1 MTSNSKAIC
10 FTLWFPQ
17 HANPRYADLFPRLSS
32 VVDFCKVTLSR
43 QRVIRGV
50 QFRVWNLFSRRL
62 IYPAAIKYLA
72 RKYETLFTVSYD
84 QIAAWPKEQSVVV
97 DIDDPV
103 FSHAEV
109 NALNLPQVK
118 AIIVTTEKAKQIFH
132 ELGVSRPIHVIPQ
145 GVPVGEADLQKAREI
160 RERFKSSGDVVV
172 GYHAPSLTMSADGS
186 KRRRNDQDDL
196 DYLFAALEQ
205 ARKEDPRIRLWLFGA
220 PSAGLRNHVLQGRES
235 WVKLFGYVPF
245 SEMLNYLVN
254 VDIGVYPRTWSPP
267 PGRFSVKIA
276 QFMACGIPVVST
288 HLDESFVLLDARCG
302 VVCKSQEDFT
312 EAVVAL
318 SRSAERRAELGN
330 AGRSYAQEKLDWSV
344 LIPAYRNILAGVNHD
359 G

>member
-1 MTSNSKAIC
+1 M
-10 FTLWFPQ
+10 
-17 HANPRYADLFPRLSS
+17 
-32 VVDFCKVTLSR
+32 VDFCKVTLSR

-72 RKYETLFTVSYD
+72 RKYETLFTVSCD

-103 FSHAEV
+103 FSPAEV
-109 NALNLPQVK
+109 EALNLPQVK
-118 AIIVTTEKAKQIFH
+118 AVVVTTEKAKSIF
-132 ELGVSRPIHVIPQ
+132 EQMGVVRPIHVVPQ
-145 GVPVGEADLQKAREI
+145 GVPVGKTEPQKVAAIRRE
-160 RERFKSSGDVVV
+160 FKNENDVIL
-172 GYHAPSLTMSADGS
+172 GYHAPTLTMAADGS
-186 KRRRNDQDDL
+186 NRRRSDQDDL
-196 DYLFAALEQ
+196 DFLFRAFDD
-205 ARKEDPRIRLWLFGA
+205 ARKSESRLKLWLFGV
-220 PSAGLRNHVLQGRES
+220 PSEALKEHVARGHQS
-235 WVKLFGYVPF
+235 SVKLFGYVPF
-245 SEMLNYLVN
+245 SEMLNYLAN
-254 VDIGVYPRTWSPP
+254 VDIGVYPRTWTPP

-312 EAVVAL
+312 EAVVEL

-344 LIPAYRNILAGVNHD
+344 LIPAYKNILAGVNH
-359 G
+359 GG